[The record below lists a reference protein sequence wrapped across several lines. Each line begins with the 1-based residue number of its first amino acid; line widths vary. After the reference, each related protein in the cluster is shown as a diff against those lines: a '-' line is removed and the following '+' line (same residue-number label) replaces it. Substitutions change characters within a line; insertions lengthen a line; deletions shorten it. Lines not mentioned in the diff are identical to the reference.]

1 MHTHAAYMML
11 QFIWNTVKHNVSW
24 HTLTT
29 SYKQFFNDRQRD
41 IAFSFLSWSAVVFTK
56 SMDVMFDVWFNQ
68 QKVADTRF
76 MSKYE
81 QDAATKFDQADW
93 SEDEIRQTIG
103 NLIIVHLAELA
114 SMSGQLSKPE
124 KHALI
129 DGIKKNGIEHAA
141 IELINI
147 LHDVEVPV
155 HAITTRPITYNKAIA
170 IAFIIAG
177 YDMSIWT
184 NAEIE
189 QLKGHPLNAIE
200 YEMLSSAM
208 VALND
213 ISAKYNEQEAALK
226 DEFDQKMQALR
237 DDELSKKDNIYNQI
251 DKALSKN
258 LSGSSA
264 KAMIVD
270 IIFSRI

>member
-1 MHTHAAYMML
+1 
-11 QFIWNTVKHNVSW
+11 
-24 HTLTT
+24 
-29 SYKQFFNDRQRD
+29 
-41 IAFSFLSWSAVVFTK
+41 
-56 SMDVMFDVWFNQ
+56 
-68 QKVADTRF
+68 
-76 MSKYE
+76 
-81 QDAATKFDQADW
+81 
-93 SEDEIRQTIG
+93 
-103 NLIIVHLAELA
+103 
-114 SMSGQLSKPE
+114 
-124 KHALI
+124 
-129 DGIKKNGIEHAA
+129 
-141 IELINI
+141 
-147 LHDVEVPV
+147 
-155 HAITTRPITYNKAIA
+155 
-170 IAFIIAG
+170 
-177 YDMSIWT
+177 MSIWT